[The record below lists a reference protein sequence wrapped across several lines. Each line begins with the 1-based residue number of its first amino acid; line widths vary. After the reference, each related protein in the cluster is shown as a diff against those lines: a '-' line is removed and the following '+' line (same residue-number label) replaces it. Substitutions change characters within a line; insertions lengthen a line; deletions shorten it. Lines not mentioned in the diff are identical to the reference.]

1 MSLFDLIASGVK
13 VTNLDGTEADVA
25 AIAEETKDEEVAV
38 EQGAGEEPAA
48 VEPEAA
54 EGEAAPAS
62 EEATEATAE
71 TTEAAAEET
80 AEPVAVEEDAA
91 GDEVVIADA
100 DELNTALL
108 EVQEEEAEYHE
119 GEESVEEA
127 EEAAVSTESLL
138 KNLYAAKAL
147 GGMGIAH
154 AELANEHVRYVGKS
168 LGMSEAQLPA
178 MAYSQESFSSAGA
191 IALTTEG
198 AIQSVKDFF
207 VRILNAI
214 LDGIAW
220 IIDKG
225 RALWNKLFA
234 NFDKLKKY
242 VESIKEAAS
251 AAKGK
256 TLSPDV
262 KISRSLAL
270 NLVVDGKKESPT
282 TCITLL
288 SEAVKEV
295 AASWDARKLGEIG
308 KKLAEETEMVFK
320 TAKAKELANEAGKQ
334 IVDDVIATVPFSG
347 GRYTVGNEA
356 AAKAGVK
363 LGKDWAIKMSDE
375 LPRNKRV
382 LVALNLE
389 GNGVRAGVVSTNF
402 KQDGEDVKLANLG
415 IATIEKDL
423 GSLLGLIDKMMV
435 IRKKLDEASNA
446 AKVLQRAVSSA
457 RKQYLAVS
465 KTAREGK
472 GFIENNQAVRARVTK
487 LKDILTLLREPATS
501 FSSYFLYE
509 VKGLADIYKA
519 MLKGEAAEES
529 KSTEVATA

>member
-54 EGEAAPAS
+54 EGEAAPAA
-62 EEATEATAE
+62 EEAPEAVAE
-71 TTEAAAEET
+71 TGEAAAEEP

-127 EEAAVSTESLL
+127 EDSTESLL

-168 LGMSEAQLPA
+168 LGMSETQLPA

-207 VRILNAI
+207 VNILNAI

-220 IIDKG
+220 LVDK
-225 RALWNKLFA
+225 AKTLWNKLFA
-234 NFDKLKKY
+234 NYDRLGKY
-242 VESIKEAAS
+242 IASIKEAAT
-251 AAKGK
+251 AAK
-256 TLSPDV
+256 P
-262 KISRSLAL
+262 
-270 NLVVDGKKESPT
+270 P
-282 TCITLL
+282 
-288 SEAVKEV
+288 
-295 AASWDARKLGEIG
+295 
-308 KKLAEETEMVFK
+308 
-320 TAKAKELANEAGKQ
+320 AK
-334 IVDDVIATVPFSG
+334 
-347 GRYTVGNEA
+347 
-356 AAKAGVK
+356 
-363 LGKDWAIKMSDE
+363 
-375 LPRNKRV
+375 
-382 LVALNLE
+382 
-389 GNGVRAGVVSTNF
+389 
-402 KQDGEDVKLANLG
+402 
-415 IATIEKDL
+415 
-423 GSLLGLIDKMMV
+423 
-435 IRKKLDEASNA
+435 
-446 AKVLQRAVSSA
+446 
-457 RKQYLAVS
+457 
-465 KTAREGK
+465 
-472 GFIENNQAVRARVTK
+472 
-487 LKDILTLLREPATS
+487 
-501 FSSYFLYE
+501 
-509 VKGLADIYKA
+509 
-519 MLKGEAAEES
+519 
-529 KSTEVATA
+529 

>member
-54 EGEAAPAS
+54 EGEAA
-62 EEATEATAE
+62 EATAE
-71 TTEAAAEET
+71 TTEAAAEEP

-168 LGMSEAQLPA
+168 LGMSETQLPA

-207 VRILNAI
+207 VNILNAI

-220 IIDKG
+220 LVDK
-225 RALWNKLFA
+225 AKTLWNKLFA
-234 NFDKLKKY
+234 NYDRLGKY
-242 VESIKEAAS
+242 IASIKEAAT

-256 TLSPDV
+256 APSKV
-262 KISRSLAL
+262 KVGRHLLA
-270 NLVVDGKKESPT
+270 NLMVKGNVVSPT
-282 TCITLL
+282 QAVALL
-288 SEAVKEV
+288 AGAVNEV
-295 AASWDARKLGEIG
+295 ADKWNARSVVEIGNKLAKDTDLKLKSAEAGAKANAAVGPIEMDVLANMPFGASQYEVSAAEAEKLGL
-308 KKLAEETEMVFK
+308 KVAEGAV
-320 TAKAKELANEAGKQ
+320 ARVSA
-334 IVDDVIATVPFSG
+334 V
-347 GRYTVGNEA
+347 
-356 AAKAGVK
+356 
-363 LGKDWAIKMSDE
+363 
-375 LPRNKRV
+375 LPRNKFV
-382 LVALNLE
+382 GVVVGKSA
-389 GNGVRAGVVSTNF
+389 VRAGVFSYSGAKDAPEEQELSIGVA
-402 KQDGEDVKLANLG
+402 DIL
-415 IATIEKDL
+415 KDL
-423 GSLLGLIDKMMV
+423 DVLAKLVGKMSAVKEKLQQSATAAKGISAV
-435 IRKKLDEASNA
+435 IRRVKTK
-446 AKVLQRAVSSA
+446 
-457 RKQYLAVS
+457 YLALSKEARGGKSFMDNRREVS
-465 KTAREGK
+465 ETVAD
-472 GFIENNQAVRARVTK
+472 
-487 LKDILTLLREPATS
+487 LKNLLVLLREPATS
-501 FSSYFLYE
+501 FSGYFLNE
-509 VKGLADIYKA
+509 AKGLADLYKA
-519 MLKGEAAEES
+519 VVKGFGKEKEEAA
-529 KSTEVATA
+529 A